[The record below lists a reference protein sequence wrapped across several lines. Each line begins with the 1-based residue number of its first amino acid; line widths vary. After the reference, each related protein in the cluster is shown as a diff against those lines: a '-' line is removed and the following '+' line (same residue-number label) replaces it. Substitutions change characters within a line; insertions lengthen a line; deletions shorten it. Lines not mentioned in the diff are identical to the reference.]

1 MRSSRSWTP
10 PGARWSTPPSWEG
23 ATPTRGMGSPSTLRA
38 TRTSSAGPT
47 LRTSRSP
54 PARSIRRSAAKI
66 TSPSPGAV
74 ATTSATVTGIA
85 SRATLVQVRV
95 GSAVW
100 TNAMGVAS
108 WTITFDLSPFPNGPI
123 VFEAR
128 AFNGTVESAH
138 DSITIQKAPAALA
151 LDRCTGGSNV
161 TANLIVVRGT
171 SAHADA
177 VQVRAGTGSW
187 SAVAGS
193 LDGWSAQLDLS
204 GFANMQ
210 AVAIEARAFNGSA
223 ESTHDQIYV
232 VKVLPLVVLISYPA
246 ERAQVSGTLTVTG
259 TTTAGSTVQIRFDGG
274 LWVNASTIGST
285 WSYRIDTT
293 TTFDGDHLI
302 EAQAVWGS
310 TASPVVARNV
320 VVSNSKPPG
329 VALPQPPFWGLAV
342 AILLA
347 GVFLALLLVRR
358 RRRGRAASDAM
369 PRRRPPVQTSSSRNL
384 ERR

>member
-151 LDRCTGGSNV
+151 LDRCTVRPDVAAIQVGGTQAFAASGWNGTTEIAGVSAAWSVTGNLRNITPGGVFTATTTGTGSVVASVTYSGRSASCSSSVGV
-161 TANLIVVRGT
+161 TAGPPPTVALSSPPSGSHLTTNLILVPGT
-171 SAHADA
+171 SAHSHAL
-177 VQVRAGTGSW
+177 QGRAGTGSW

-193 LDGWSAQLDLS
+193 LDRGGAQLDLS

-210 AVAIEARAFNGSA
+210 AIAIEARAFNGSA

-259 TTTAGSTVQIRFDGG
+259 TTTAGSTV
-274 LWVNASTIGST
+274 
-285 WSYRIDTT
+285 
-293 TTFDGDHLI
+293 
-302 EAQAVWGS
+302 
-310 TASPVVARNV
+310 
-320 VVSNSKPPG
+320 
-329 VALPQPPFWGLAV
+329 
-342 AILLA
+342 
-347 GVFLALLLVRR
+347 
-358 RRRGRAASDAM
+358 
-369 PRRRPPVQTSSSRNL
+369 
-384 ERR
+384 